1 MSLLDPIFGSH
12 FSSNKTSSRIKS
24 SLLVCIAVLGLSKC
38 STDNHRW
45 ISPRKYSETR
55 RTAVP
60 IKVWVRIDLLMGQ
73 RPYLCLL
80 VWRKAAAKQQAEQ
93 GPALG
98 CQEWEERV
106 RLANGRFHC
115 QSAPGQR

>member
-1 MSLLDPIFGSH
+1 VKIGWRDVWLGAAL
-12 FSSNKTSSRIKS
+12 T
-24 SLLVCIAVLGLSKC
+24 AVLSSIGKFILGLYLGSGAAG
-38 STDNHRW
+38 SA
-45 ISPRKYSETR
+45 YGAETR

-115 QSAPGQR
+115 QSAPGQRGGD